1 MLISFPVQCMT
12 VSSTKANNSTI
23 PPVNI
28 NLVAISYQIILTLG
42 GSVLLVGFKLRDEL
56 LDVYGVDK
64 NN

>member
-1 MLISFPVQCMT
+1 MT
-12 VSSTKANNSTI
+12 VSSTKAKNSTI

-28 NLVAISYQIILTLG
+28 DLVAIAYQIILTLG

-64 NN
+64 KKLE

>member
-12 VSSTKANNSTI
+12 VSSTKAKNSTI

-64 NN
+64 KN